1 MKFCKHCDNMLYL
14 KLVDE
19 DTEDSTIKKPKYI
32 CNNCNNH
39 NEYDKNDN
47 SCLFKIDYN
56 LDNIKKSSFIN
67 PFIYEDITLPRAEG
81 IKCPNENCPK
91 AKSEIIYIKYDN
103 ENMKFIYICLDCHKK
118 GITPHIW

>member
-14 KLVDE
+14 KLVD
-19 DTEDSTIKKPKYI
+19 DDSEESSIKKPKYI
-32 CNNCNNH
+32 CNNCNND

-81 IKCPNENCPK
+81 IKCPNTNCPK

-103 ENMKFIYICLDCHKK
+103 DNMKFIYICLDCYKN